1 MNKAREEHI
10 NEMNRLRDAIER
22 SSSWKLKKDYGK
34 ALARMRKEL
43 REYDRSRKN
52 NE

>member
-10 NEMNRLRDAIER
+10 KEMSRLQDAIKK

-34 ALARMRKEL
+34 ALARMRREL
-43 REYDRSRKN
+43 QEYDRSRRS